1 MHGLLIAVPSPVA
14 EHRLQGTW
22 APVAA
27 APGFLDHG
35 LQSAG
40 SVAVVHGLSR
50 SAACGIFPD

>member
-1 MHGLLIAVPSPVA
+1 MVRGLLTAVPSPVA

-27 APGFLDHG
+27 ALGFLGHG

-40 SVAVVHGLSR
+40 SVAG
-50 SAACGIFPD
+50 AWA